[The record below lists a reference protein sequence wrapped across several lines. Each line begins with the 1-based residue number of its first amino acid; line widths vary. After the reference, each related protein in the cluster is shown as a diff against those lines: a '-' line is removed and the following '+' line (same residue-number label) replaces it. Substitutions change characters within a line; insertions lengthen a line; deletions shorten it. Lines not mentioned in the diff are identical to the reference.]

1 MSFHVNVA
9 ELGVLSW
16 RLDADNYE
24 ADEELKK
31 IRAERGYSYVV
42 CEKASFLFSIF
53 HFSVSAFS
61 QSILSILLKMKKWK
75 RNRNIVYV
83 RQSFSVLV

>member
-42 CEKASFLFSIF
+42 CEKASCFLFFISLSLRF
-53 HFSVSAFS
+53 HRAS
-61 QSILSILLKMKKWK
+61 
-75 RNRNIVYV
+75 
-83 RQSFSVLV
+83 